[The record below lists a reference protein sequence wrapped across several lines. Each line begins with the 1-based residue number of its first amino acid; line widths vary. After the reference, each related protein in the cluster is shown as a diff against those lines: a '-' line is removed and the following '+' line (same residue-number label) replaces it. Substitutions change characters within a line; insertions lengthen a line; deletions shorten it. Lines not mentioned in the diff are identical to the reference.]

1 MKRKIMKRNKYILLG
16 AVALGL
22 GLTSCSD
29 YLNVDRYFRD
39 QQSTERIFSDKDYT
53 LQWLSFCYSRLQ
65 GDNLEVGHSDVCPF
79 NFSDDQVFN
88 ERGDR
93 FAKFKRGE
101 YLNSTGGQNAWKW
114 SYDGIYQASILLNE
128 LHENQDLTPEEVTDV
143 RGQARFLRAY
153 FYWMLLRKFG
163 PIPILPPEGA
173 DYTKSYDELAYPRN
187 TYDECVQFITSE
199 LEIAATELFEKR
211 DNLNIARPTKGAA
224 LAVRAKV
231 FLYAASPLVN
241 GNTEMADFTNKDGKQ
256 LIPQE
261 YNEEKWA
268 KAAAAARDMIDYSEA
283 SGLYKL
289 YTFERRPVSTDEAY
303 PTTIEPP
310 YHEEYS
316 NKPFPEGWANI
327 DPFESYRSIFNGDIY
342 AAENQELIFT
352 RGTNGD
358 SNDLK
363 TDNTMV
369 DFVKH
374 QLPGTFGGYNVH
386 GITLKQ
392 SEAYDMADGKPFSK
406 EYYTLWKGK
415 FTNDEN
421 KDEHK
426 YDHVKNNVWW
436 GYTNREPRFYA
447 SVAFNGAIWNAL
459 SIKEEEGKDSRNKQI
474 WYYRGA
480 TDGRINGSDNWCITG
495 IGIMKYVN
503 PNDCAKWG
511 GSIYQKVEPTLRYAD
526 ILLMYAEALN
536 NISEGAHYQIASWD
550 GNQTYDISRDKEQ
563 MRRGVKPVR
572 MRAGVPDYS
581 DEIYENPEKFF
592 EKIVHERQIEFFAE
606 TQRFYDLRR
615 WKIVEEHESE
625 QIYGCNTL
633 MNEEYKDMYYL
644 PVRVAELQTSFSR
657 KQYFWPISF
666 DELKRNKNL
675 SQAPGW
681 QYYD

>member
-1 MKRKIMKRNKYILLG
+1 MNKNKYILLG
-16 AVALGL
+16 AVVLGL

-29 YLNVDRYFRD
+29 FLNVDRYFRD

-128 LHENQDLTPEEVTDV
+128 LYENEDLTPEEVTDI

-153 FYWMLLRKFG
+153 FYWLLLRKFG

-173 DYTKSYDELAYPRN
+173 DYTKSYDELAYPRK
-187 TYDECVQFITSE
+187 TYDECVAFITSE

-241 GNTEMADFTNKDGKQ
+241 GNTEMADFINKDGQQ

-268 KAAAAARDMIDYSEA
+268 KAAAAARDMIEYSET

-316 NKPFPEGWANI
+316 NKPFPEGWSNI
-327 DPFESYRSIFNGDIY
+327 DPFESYRSLFNGDIY
-342 AAENQELIFT
+342 AAENPELIFT

-358 SNDLK
+358 SND
-363 TDNTMV
+363 N
-369 DFVKH
+369 
-374 QLPGTFGGYNVH
+374 
-386 GITLKQ
+386 
-392 SEAYDMADGKPFSK
+392 
-406 EYYTLWKGK
+406 
-415 FTNDEN
+415 
-421 KDEHK
+421 
-426 YDHVKNNVWW
+426 VKNGVWW

-447 SVAFNGAIWNAL
+447 SVAFNGAQWNAL
-459 SIKEEEGKDSRNKQI
+459 SIKEEGGKDSRNKQI

-536 NISEGAHYQIASWD
+536 NISEGTHYQVASWD
-550 GNQTYDISRDKEQ
+550 GSQTYDIFRDKEQ

-581 DEIYENPEKFF
+581 DEVYENPKKFF

-606 TQRFYDLRR
+606 TQRYYDLRR
-615 WKIVEEHESE
+615 WKIVEEHEGE

-633 MNEEYKDMYYL
+633 MNEEYKDMFYL

-666 DELKRNKNL
+666 DELKRNNNL

-681 QYYD
+681 QNYD